1 MKIRSIKVN
10 YALNLL
16 RVFSG
21 ILFGIIT
28 MPYINKVLGAES
40 LGKVEY
46 VNSIITYFL
55 LLSSL
60 GIPMYGLREVAK
72 IRNDSFKRTKLV
84 IELLTILGITT
95 LISYVVIFGVILNLP
110 YFFSYKELIV
120 VLSTTILFTNFGAE
134 WFYQGIEDQL
144 FITIRYLV
152 VRVLSFVLLFV
163 LVKNPDDYLWYAF
176 IVVLSTVGA
185 NFFNILYLKKYL
197 DFRDISFKN
206 LNLKQHLKPALTI
219 FVGSI
224 SVSIYLQL
232 DITILGT
239 AKGDESVGYYV
250 MANKLIRFV
259 IAIVTTIGAVMLPRL
274 AHLLTHDKKAFYNLV
289 ETALNYIMIFSIPS
303 TFAFLVLARDFTL
316 LMGGND
322 FEESILTTQILS
334 PIVTVVGLA
343 YFLGYLVLF
352 PLGKERIYTVATIIA
367 AVLSIILN
375 LVFVNIYGHN
385 ATASIAVFSEIIG
398 VVFMII
404 LGKSML
410 REINFFNRSIF
421 IYIIASIAIAI
432 ILFLLTSTLPNS
444 TLLLK
449 VVIEIIVAVI
459 IFTLILFI
467 SKEKVLFEVIN
478 MVKAKIKR

>member
-16 RVFSG
+16 RVVSG

-84 IELLTILGITT
+84 TELLTILGITT
-95 LISYVVIFGVILNLP
+95 LISYLVIFGVILNLP
-110 YFFSYKELIV
+110 YFFSYKELIII
-120 VLSTTILFTNFGAE
+120 LSTTILFTNFGAE
-134 WFYQGIEDQL
+134 WFYQGIEDQM

-152 VRVLSFVLLFV
+152 VRGLSFVLLFV
-163 LVKNPDDYLWYAF
+163 LVKNPDDYLWYAS
-176 IVVLSTVGA
+176 IVVLSTAGA
-185 NFFNILYLKKYL
+185 NVFNVLYLKKYL
-197 DFRDISFKN
+197 DFKGISFKN
-206 LNLKQHLKPALTI
+206 LDLKQHLKPAMTI

-239 AKGDESVGYYV
+239 AKGDEAVGYYV

-259 IAIVTTIGAVMLPRL
+259 IAMVTTIGAVMLPRL
-274 AHLLTHDKKAFYNLV
+274 AHLLASDKRAFYNLV
-289 ETALNYIMIFSIPS
+289 ETALNYIMIFSIPA
-303 TFAFLVLARDFTL
+303 TFGFLVLAKDFTL
-316 LMGGND
+316 LMGGD
-322 FEESILTTQILS
+322 GFEESILTTQILS
-334 PIVTVVGLA
+334 PIVTIVGLA
-343 YFLGYLVLF
+343 YFLGFLILF
-352 PLGKERIYTVATIIA
+352 PLGKERIYTVSTIIA

-375 LVFVNIYGHN
+375 LIFVNRYGHN
-385 ATASIAVFSEIIG
+385 ATASIAVFSEVIG

-410 REINFFNRSIF
+410 RKINFFNRSIL
-421 IYIIASIAIAI
+421 IYIIASIAISI
-432 ILFLLTSTLPNS
+432 LLFLLTSLLPDHTLV
-444 TLLLK
+444 LK
-449 VVIEIIVAVI
+449 VAVEISAAVV
-459 IFTLILFI
+459 FFMLILYL
-467 SKEKVLFEVIN
+467 SKEKVFFEVIN
-478 MVKAKIKR
+478 MFKAKLKR

>member
-16 RVFSG
+16 RVVSG

-72 IRNDSFKRTKLV
+72 IRNDSYKRTKLV
-84 IELLTILGITT
+84 LELLSILGITT
-95 LISYVVIFGVILNLP
+95 LISYIIIFGVILNLP
-110 YFFSYKELIV
+110 YFFSYKELII
-120 VLSTTILFTNFGAE
+120 VLSTIILFTNFGAE
-134 WFYQGIEDQL
+134 WFYQGIEDQM
-144 FITIRYLV
+144 FITIRYLI

-176 IVVLSTVGA
+176 IVILSTVGA
-185 NFFNILYLKKYL
+185 NIFNILYLKKYL
-197 DFRDISFKN
+197 DFKDISFKK

-274 AHLLTHDKKAFYNLV
+274 ANLLTTDKKAFYSLV

-303 TFAFLVLARDFTL
+303 TFAFMVLAKDFTL

-322 FEESILTTQILS
+322 FQESILTTQILS
-334 PIVTVVGLA
+334 PIVTIVGLA

-352 PLGKERIYTVATIIA
+352 PLGKERIYTVSTIIA

-375 LVFVNIYGHN
+375 LIFVRIYGHN

-398 VVFMII
+398 VVFMIV
-404 LGKSML
+404 LGKSVL
-410 REINFFNRSIF
+410 QKINFFNKSIS
-421 IYIIASIAIAI
+421 IYIIGSLAISIL
-432 ILFLLTSTLPNS
+432 LFLLTSLLAS
-444 TLLLK
+444 TELLIK
-449 VVIEIIVAVI
+449 VIIEISLAILLFV
-459 IFTLILFI
+459 LILYI
-467 SKEKVLFEVIN
+467 SKEKVFFEVVN
-478 MVKAKIKR
+478 MIKAKLKR

>member
-16 RVFSG
+16 RVVSG

-46 VNSIITYFL
+46 VNSVITYFL

-84 IELLTILGITT
+84 LELLAILGITT
-95 LISYVVIFGVILNLP
+95 LISYAVIFGVILNLP
-110 YFFSYKELIV
+110 YFFSYKELII
-120 VLSTTILFTNFGAE
+120 VLSTAILFTNFGAE
-134 WFYQGIEDQL
+134 WFYQGIEDQM

-152 VRVLSFVLLFV
+152 VRGLSFVLLFV
-163 LVKNPDDYLWYAF
+163 LVENPDDYLWYAV
-176 IVVLSTVGA
+176 IVVLSTAGA
-185 NFFNILYLKKYL
+185 NIFNVLYLKKYL
-197 DFRDISFKN
+197 DFKGISFKS
-206 LNLKQHLKPALTI
+206 LNLKQHLKPAMTI

-239 AKGDESVGYYV
+239 AKGDEAVGYYV

-259 IAIVTTIGAVMLPRL
+259 IAMVTTIGAVMLPRL
-274 AHLLTHDKKAFYNLV
+274 AHLLASDKRAFYNLV

-303 TFAFLVLARDFTL
+303 TFAFLVLAKDFTL
-316 LMGGND
+316 LMGGKD

-343 YFLGYLVLF
+343 YFLGFLILF
-352 PLGKERIYTVATIIA
+352 PLGKERIYTVSTIIA

-375 LVFVNIYGHN
+375 LIFVNTYGHN
-385 ATASIAVFSEIIG
+385 ATASIAVFSEVIG

-410 REINFFNRSIF
+410 RKINFFNRSIL
-421 IYIIASIAIAI
+421 IYIIASIAIS
-432 ILFLLTSTLPNS
+432 ILLFVLTSLLPDH
-444 TLLLK
+444 
-449 VVIEIIVAVI
+449 
-459 IFTLILFI
+459 TLILKVAVEITAAAVIFI
-467 SKEKVLFEVIN
+467 LILYLTKEKVFFEVVN
-478 MVKAKIKR
+478 MLKAKIKK